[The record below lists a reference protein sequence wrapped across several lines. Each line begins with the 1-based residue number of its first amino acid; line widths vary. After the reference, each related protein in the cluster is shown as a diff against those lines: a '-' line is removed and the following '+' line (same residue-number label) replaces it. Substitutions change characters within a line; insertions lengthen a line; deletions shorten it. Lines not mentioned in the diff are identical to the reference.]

1 MDSITKNTKRKTI
14 ENTNINIIDK
24 RIITINEHN
33 PEKQYDFS
41 IYKYSDLLNS
51 ITTSKN
57 ALDICNSIEC
67 NNIDVQQK
75 SLEYGLTYK
84 NVFNGDNTSISA
96 KDALKII
103 NCDVK
108 PIVNIKTYKSISYI
122 KWKII
127 ENYKAKKIN
136 NDIAEWIGLLAGL
149 VLYFDELDE
158 LNLNTT
164 TYSKDICMP
173 LNVNMI

>member
-1 MDSITKNTKRKTI
+1 MDNITKNIKRKSI
-14 ENTNINIIDK
+14 ESSNINNIDK
-24 RIITINEHN
+24 RIITINEQS
-33 PEKQYDFS
+33 PEKKNDFTV
-41 IYKYSDLLNS
+41 YKYSDLLNS

-57 ALDICNSIEC
+57 ALDICNSIDC
-67 NNIDVQQK
+67 NNIDLQQK

-96 KDALKII
+96 KKVLDII
-103 NCDVK
+103 KCDIK
-108 PIVNIKTYKSISYI
+108 PKVNIKTYKSIGYI

-127 ENYKAKKIN
+127 ELYKAKKIN
-136 NDIAEWIGLLAGL
+136 DEIAEWIGLLAGL

-158 LNLNTT
+158 LNFNTT

-173 LNVNMI
+173 LTVNMI